1 MEKLL
6 LGTYTR
12 SKSQGIYTIDLNKD
26 TQYLENLQLVA
37 AANSPTYL
45 ALNETEDYAFAVHA
59 KDGQGGLASYKKDGL
74 NFELVDEH
82 LETGAAPCYV
92 AYDPDRHLVFT
103 ANYHRGILQ
112 IFKVDQDG
120 QLTLTDT
127 IHHQG
132 SGPHENQ
139 DKAHAHYFDLTP
151 DKNYVVSCDLGTDE
165 VHTYK
170 LSDKGKATEAAK
182 LNLTPGAG
190 PRHLTFHPDG
200 SHAYIVGELNS
211 SIIVVSYK
219 AETGEFTIIDEASSL
234 PEDFDGDNSG
244 AAIRISQ
251 DGQKLYVSNRG
262 HNSLVNFEVQDNYKL
277 KPIQWIASEG
287 QTPRDFNLS
296 NDERYLVVGH
306 QHENKLSL
314 FERDRMTGHLTLLK
328 KDIFAPEVVCVKFIE
343 D

>member
-1 MEKLL
+1 MERLL

-12 SKSQGIYTIDLNKD
+12 SKSQGIYIIDLNEK
-26 TQYLENLQLVA
+26 TQNLDNLQLVA
-37 AANSPTYL
+37 VANSPTYL
-45 ALNETEDYAFAVHA
+45 ALNDNNDFIYAVHA
-59 KDGQGGLASYKKDGL
+59 TDEQGGLASYKKDGL
-74 NFELVDEH
+74 NLKLVDEH

-92 AYDPDRHLVFT
+92 AYDSDRHLVFT

-112 IFKVDQDG
+112 VFKVDQDG

-127 IHHQG
+127 IQHQG
-132 SGPHENQ
+132 SGPHKNQ

-151 DKNYVVSCDLGTDE
+151 DKNFVVSCDLGTDE

-170 LSDKGKATEAAK
+170 VSDDGRASEVAK
-182 LNLTPGAG
+182 LNLTPGVG
-190 PRHLTFHPDG
+190 PRHLVFHPDG

-211 SIIVVSYK
+211 SIIVVNYNS
-219 AETGEFTIIDEASSL
+219 ETGEFSIIDEVSSL

-251 DGQKLYVSNRG
+251 DGQNLYASNRG
-262 HNSLVNFEVQDNYKL
+262 HDSIVNFDIQSDYRL
-277 KPIQWIASEG
+277 TPIQWVPSHG
-287 QTPRDFNLS
+287 KTPRDFNLS

-314 FERDRMTGHLTLLK
+314 FERDSLTGVLTLLK
-328 KDIFAPEVVCVKFIE
+328 KDIYAPEVVCVKFLE